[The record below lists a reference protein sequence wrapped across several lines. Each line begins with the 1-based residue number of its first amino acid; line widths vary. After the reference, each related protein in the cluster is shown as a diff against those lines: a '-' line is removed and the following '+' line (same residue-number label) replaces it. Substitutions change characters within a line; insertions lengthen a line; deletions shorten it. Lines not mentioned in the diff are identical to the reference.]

1 MIRKTRLCALLLLAA
16 TCFAATGRAQQVER
30 PAVEGP
36 SSFAVITDSLTYV
49 NCRQQIALYKQTVES
64 EGLPVFVAYAQWQ
77 SPDEVRALLKR
88 LHDEEALEGCV
99 LIGDVPIA
107 MITRAQHLT
116 SAFKMDERKFPL
128 SECSVP
134 SDRFYDDFDLKFT
147 PRDEPSEGL
156 MHFYAM
162 APDSPQYI
170 SCDIYSARI
179 KPQAGNGDP
188 YAQIARYLEKAV
200 REHRSGNEFDTF
212 VSYTGHGSYSNSL
225 TAWRSEQQITRE
237 QFGDRFSRR
246 NTAKYLRYS
255 MDPYMKYDL
264 IRELRRKDL
273 DFMVFHE
280 HGDYYRQYVSGD
292 PVTDETEAHIEQ
304 METRLRSLYRR
315 NPESARKTAA
325 AWGLDST
332 WYADAETPAAIEKDS
347 LLDLRLGI
355 INEEIDDIRP
365 NARMVVFDACF
376 NGDFRNGDY
385 IAGKYIFSEGDC
397 CVAWANSVNVLQD
410 KSAFDLLGLLAR
422 GIRIG
427 VWAKHIN
434 ILESHISGDPTLAF
448 RSPDAER
455 LDINRNV
462 LRKEPEYWLAQLD
475 SDIPDMRSLALIR
488 LYEENYPETSK
499 VLLDQFLNSPYAVVR
514 HTAFRLAESL
524 GGPEFKTILM
534 ASVRDEFEFLRR
546 IGVTRMGRVGDDD
559 FIPLLV
565 DTYID
570 DHNSA
575 RVVFQTVQS
584 LKCFDRDKVKAAI
597 EKRFETADFHN
608 AENYRK
614 ALLAAIDTQTVK
626 GMPKDLADIADR
638 EDTKWRKFYITYLKN
653 RPLNQFAGE
662 FARILCD
669 ETEAEDLRVCMA
681 EALAWFD
688 LSVNKGVII
697 EACERLLEK
706 GGMSEELT
714 REVTRARTRLTSE
727 K

>member
-1 MIRKTRLCALLLLAA
+1 
-16 TCFAATGRAQQVER
+16 
-30 PAVEGP
+30 
-36 SSFAVITDSLTYV
+36 
-49 NCRQQIALYKQTVES
+49 
-64 EGLPVFVAYAQWQ
+64 
-77 SPDEVRALLKR
+77 
-88 LHDEEALEGCV
+88 
-99 LIGDVPIA
+99 
-107 MITRAQHLT
+107 
-116 SAFKMDERKFPL
+116 
-128 SECSVP
+128 
-134 SDRFYDDFDLKFT
+134 
-147 PRDEPSEGL
+147 
-156 MHFYAM
+156 
-162 APDSPQYI
+162 
-170 SCDIYSARI
+170 
-179 KPQAGNGDP
+179 
-188 YAQIARYLEKAV
+188 
-200 REHRSGNEFDTF
+200 
-212 VSYTGHGSYSNSL
+212 
-225 TAWRSEQQITRE
+225 
-237 QFGDRFSRR
+237 
-246 NTAKYLRYS
+246 

-488 LYEENYPETSK
+488 LYEENYPETPK

-524 GGPEFKTILM
+524 DGPEFKTILM

-597 EKRFETADFHN
+597 EKRFENADFYN

-614 ALLAAIDTQTVK
+614 ALLAALDTQTVK

-638 EDTKWRKFYITYLKN
+638 EDPKWRKFYISYLKN
-653 RPLNQFAGE
+653 RPLNQFADE

-688 LSVNKGVII
+688 LSVNRGVII